1 MKDGGDGDD
10 EFGGGGGGRTRE
22 DKKELEKMKKK
33 LQSIKSYRNENTVK
47 MTRSSASWFRVTF
60 IGMTG

>member
-22 DKKELEKMKKK
+22 DKKELEKMKKNCK
-33 LQSIKSYRNENTVK
+33 ALKVIEMKIQ
-47 MTRSSASWFRVTF
+47 
-60 IGMTG
+60 